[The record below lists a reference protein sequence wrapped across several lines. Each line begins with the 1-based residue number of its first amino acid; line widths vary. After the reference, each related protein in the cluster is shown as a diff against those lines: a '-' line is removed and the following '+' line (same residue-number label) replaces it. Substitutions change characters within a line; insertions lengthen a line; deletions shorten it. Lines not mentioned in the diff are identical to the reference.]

1 MAFTFDSNNNLN
13 VALVGSTPVVSENLA
28 SVGGANITLGAKTS
42 ANSLP
47 VVLASDEAT
56 LPVSIAGTVA
66 ENLTQVGGASV
77 TLGAKTSANS
87 IPVVLASDEANVPVI
102 GAISAFAS
110 TTITSATST
119 GLVLSIPCAGYSTVL
134 VDLRSLNTC
143 TGGMIQFEGVG
154 PGNFN
159 SSVMGMRQIDSSSQQ
174 FYDATSTQSLA
185 LSNDTRI
192 IYQIPVAGLST
203 VNVILSPA
211 FTGSGS
217 ILLAGRASNGSAPG
231 PTTVGQSDATKL
243 NATVTGAVTTT
254 GAISSA
260 ANAVWNSATPV
271 STTLTV
277 SSAGMSAVKVE
288 FSCDGGTFTQGII
301 AFRVGGLLYHVT
313 GMRQSK
319 FGEQLYDATS
329 TFTPTPSAN
338 YIYWFEVGGLDNFVL
353 VLEQAITGTGNVTI
367 SAKATAQPIPGPTT
381 VGQSD
386 ASKLNATVVGGI
398 SPIVNTVWTSAT
410 AGGTHLDLNCAGMGS
425 VVATVA
431 TTSGTFSSGRI
442 RFFAESNGGFGY
454 DITGMRMRTFGG
466 TYQQAYDADHILTLL
481 TSDSY
486 SYWFPV
492 SGFSV
497 FRIYLDAA
505 ITGSGSVTI
514 SLQAASAPIPGPTTV
529 GQSDSS
535 KHRVGAHGNTGSFR
549 ALFSGPAAGNNA
561 SVTVPAGKK
570 WIVQSIQVI
579 MATNATAANREMF
592 IYVLDGTATQLFQ
605 TPVLSGPAATLF
617 QPASLTYTYNF
628 SPATNFYMTGVVHN
642 NIAMPFPALALGPAS
657 QILTNVQSLQAGDV
671 VTMNVGMIELPD

>member
-1 MAFTFDSNNNLN
+1 
-13 VALVGSTPVVSENLA
+13 
-28 SVGGANITLGAKTS
+28 
-42 ANSLP
+42 
-47 VVLASDEAT
+47 
-56 LPVSIAGTVA
+56 
-66 ENLTQVGGASV
+66 
-77 TLGAKTSANS
+77 
-87 IPVVLASDEANVPVI
+87 
-102 GAISAFAS
+102 
-110 TTITSATST
+110 
-119 GLVLSIPCAGYSTVL
+119 
-134 VDLRSLNTC
+134 
-143 TGGMIQFEGVG
+143 
-154 PGNFN
+154 
-159 SSVMGMRQIDSSSQQ
+159 
-174 FYDATSTQSLA
+174 
-185 LSNDTRI
+185 
-192 IYQIPVAGLST
+192 
-203 VNVILSPA
+203 
-211 FTGSGS
+211 
-217 ILLAGRASNGSAPG
+217 
-231 PTTVGQSDATKL
+231 
-243 NATVTGAVTTT
+243 
-254 GAISSA
+254 
-260 ANAVWNSATPV
+260 
-271 STTLTV
+271 
-277 SSAGMSAVKVE
+277 MSAVKVE

-529 GQSDSS
+529 GQSDPTKLNVSTAKAASS
-535 KHRVGAHGNTGSFR
+535 FTVGA
-549 ALFSGPAAGNNA
+549 PAAATDFTATFTTPGVLQSFHARLITSATGGNRIPDFVIFDA
-561 SVTVPAGKK
+561 SGNGLY
-570 WIVQSIQVI
+570 SIQPFTQIATQTIDYYLGVALPFQAA
-579 MATNATAANREMF
+579 ATNG
-592 IYVLDGTATQLFQ
+592 IVLLPIPPIVVMPNWQLKS
-605 TPVLSGPAATLF
+605 TTV
-617 QPASLTYTYNF
+617 
-628 SPATNFYMTGVVHN
+628 
-642 NIAMPFPALALGPAS
+642 
-657 QILTNVQSLQAGDV
+657 LQAGDQWSGI
-671 VTMNVGMIELPD
+671 TYSLQTS

>member
-87 IPVVLASDEANVPVI
+87 IPVVLATDEANVPVV
-102 GAISAFAS
+102 GASSGSQSA
-110 TTITSATST
+110 TWTSANGAATQI
-119 GLVLSIPCAGYSTVL
+119 VVPCAGYATVTVNIL
-134 VDLRSLNTC
+134 SN
-143 TGGMIQFEGVG
+143 GGT
-154 PGNFN
+154 FN
-159 SSVMGMRQIDSSSQQ
+159 AGQLEFLAVNVNGTFSDITGMRQKLLTTQL
-174 FYDATSTQSLA
+174 YDASNLHTLA
-185 LSNDTRI
+185 ANERWNYTFNVSGFINFY
-192 IYQIPVAGLST
+192 IYILTPISGTGSVTVTATPVAIS
-203 VNVILSPA
+203 S
-211 FTGSGS
+211 
-217 ILLAGRASNGSAPG
+217 PG

-386 ASKLNATVVGGI
+386 ASKLNATVGGGI

-410 AGGTHLDLNCAGMGS
+410 AGGTHLDLSCAGMGS

-442 RFFAESNGGFGY
+442 RFFAESNGGLGY

-481 TSDSY
+481 TS
-486 SYWFPV
+486 
-492 SGFSV
+492 
-497 FRIYLDAA
+497 A
-505 ITGSGSVTI
+505 
-514 SLQAASAPIPGPTTV
+514 
-529 GQSDSS
+529 
-535 KHRVGAHGNTGSFR
+535 
-549 ALFSGPAAGNNA
+549 
-561 SVTVPAGKK
+561 
-570 WIVQSIQVI
+570 
-579 MATNATAANREMF
+579 
-592 IYVLDGTATQLFQ
+592 
-605 TPVLSGPAATLF
+605 
-617 QPASLTYTYNF
+617 
-628 SPATNFYMTGVVHN
+628 
-642 NIAMPFPALALGPAS
+642 
-657 QILTNVQSLQAGDV
+657 
-671 VTMNVGMIELPD
+671 

>member
-87 IPVVLASDEANVPVI
+87 IPVVLATDEANVPVV
-102 GAISAFAS
+102 GASSGSQSA
-110 TTITSATST
+110 TWTSANGAATQI
-119 GLVLSIPCAGYSTVL
+119 VVPCAGYATVTVNIL
-134 VDLRSLNTC
+134 SN
-143 TGGMIQFEGVG
+143 GGT
-154 PGNFN
+154 FN
-159 SSVMGMRQIDSSSQQ
+159 AGQLEFLAVNVNGTFSDITGMRQKLLTTQL
-174 FYDATSTQSLA
+174 YDASNLHTLA
-185 LSNDTRI
+185 ANERWNYTFNVSGFINFY
-192 IYQIPVAGLST
+192 IYILTPISGTGSVTVTATPVAIS
-203 VNVILSPA
+203 S
-211 FTGSGS
+211 
-217 ILLAGRASNGSAPG
+217 PG

-529 GQSDSS
+529 GQSDPTKLNVSTAKAASS
-535 KHRVGAHGNTGSFR
+535 FTVGA
-549 ALFSGPAAGNNA
+549 PAAATDFTATFTTPGVLQSFHARLITSATGGNRIPDFVIFDA
-561 SVTVPAGKK
+561 SGNGLY
-570 WIVQSIQVI
+570 SIQPFTQIATQTIDYYLGVALPFQAA
-579 MATNATAANREMF
+579 ATNG
-592 IYVLDGTATQLFQ
+592 IVLLPIPPIVVMPNWQLKS
-605 TPVLSGPAATLF
+605 TTV
-617 QPASLTYTYNF
+617 
-628 SPATNFYMTGVVHN
+628 
-642 NIAMPFPALALGPAS
+642 
-657 QILTNVQSLQAGDV
+657 LQAGDQWSGI
-671 VTMNVGMIELPD
+671 TYSLQTS